1 MQNFYL
7 EAAPDAS
14 ASMMGTFLPLILMVV
29 VFYFILIRPQKKR
42 DKEAQAMR
50 KALEVGDEIVT
61 VGGILGR
68 VVSVR
73 EDSLLIES
81 GSSNTKMRITT
92 SAVQA
97 NLTAQENARERQA
110 ELAEQ
115 RQREKEAKAQ
125 AKAESKGKKV
135 DDPE

>member
-7 EAAPDAS
+7 EVAGQQ
-14 ASMMGTFLPLILMVV
+14 SMLGMLWPMILMVV
-29 VFYFILIRPQKKR
+29 IFYFILIRPQRKR
-42 DKEAQAMR
+42 DKETQAMR
-50 KALEVGDEIVT
+50 SQLEVGDEIVT

-68 VVSVR
+68 VVTIR
-73 EDSLLIES
+73 DDSLLIET
-81 GSSNTKMRITT
+81 GSSNTKMRITK
-92 SAVQA
+92 SAVQS

-115 RQREKEAKAQ
+115 RQREKEEKAQ
-125 AKAESKGKKV
+125 AKAEGKSKKA